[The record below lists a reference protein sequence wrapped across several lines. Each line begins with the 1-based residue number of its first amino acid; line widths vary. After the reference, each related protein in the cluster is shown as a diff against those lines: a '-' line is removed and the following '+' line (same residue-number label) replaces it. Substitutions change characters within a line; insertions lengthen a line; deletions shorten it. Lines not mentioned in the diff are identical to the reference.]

1 VTTLRLLVTRPEP
14 DASRTADA
22 LRAKGHTVLVA
33 PMLTFEP
40 IHDAIIGTGPW
51 AGVLLTSANAAR
63 ALVRHAQFAVLKEL
77 PVVAVGDRTAE
88 VSRALGFADV
98 TSAAGNAAD
107 LARAAT
113 ARFAA
118 EEAAVLYAA
127 AEDRAVD
134 VADLLADE
142 GVRVHTAIV
151 YRMTKAL
158 EFPPDVAAA
167 LRGGRVDGVL
177 HYSRR
182 TAEAYL
188 ACAGHLRAA
197 ALAPTHYCLS
207 AEVAKPLIAAGTD
220 RIRIAL
226 RPDEGALFELL
237 TLD

>member
-1 VTTLRLLVTRPEP
+1 VTTLRLLATRPEP

-33 PMLTFEP
+33 PMLNFEP
-40 IHDAIIGTGPW
+40 IRNVAIGTGPW
-51 AGVLLTSANAAR
+51 ACLLLTSANAAR
-63 ALVRHAQFAVLKEL
+63 ALAEHAQFAALKDVPVL
-77 PVVAVGDRTAE
+77 AVGDRTAE
-88 VSRALGFADV
+88 VSRGLGFADV
-98 TSAAGNAAD
+98 TSSAGNAAD
-107 LARAAT
+107 LARTAA
-113 ARFAA
+113 ARFRT

-134 VADLLADE
+134 VADLLAGE
-142 GVRVHTAIV
+142 GVRVDTAVV
-151 YRMTKAL
+151 YRMDTAT

-167 LRGGRVDGVL
+167 LGGGQVDGVL

-188 ACAGHLRAA
+188 ACASHLRAA
-197 ALAPTHYCLS
+197 ALAPTNYCLS
-207 AEVAKPLIAAGTD
+207 AEVAKPLVAAGTD

>member
-1 VTTLRLLVTRPEP
+1 VTTLRLLITRPQP
-14 DASRTADA
+14 DASRTAEA

-33 PMLTFEP
+33 PTLTFEP
-40 IHDAIIGTGPW
+40 IRDAVIGAGPW
-51 AGVLLTSANAAR
+51 AGVLLTSANAGR
-63 ALVRHAQFAVLKEL
+63 ALAQHAEFAALKDL
-77 PVVAVGDRTAE
+77 PVLAVGDRTAE

-98 TSAAGNAAD
+98 TSAAGNAAE
-107 LARAAT
+107 LARAAA
-113 ARFAA
+113 ARFRT

-134 VADLLADE
+134 VADLLAGE
-142 GVRVHTAIV
+142 SVRVHTAVV
-151 YRMTKAL
+151 YRMRKAA

-167 LRGGRVDGVL
+167 LRGGQVDGVL

-188 ACAGHLRAA
+188 ASLSHLRAA
-197 ALAPTHYCLS
+197 ARAPTHYCLS
-207 AEVAKPLIAAGTD
+207 AEVAKPLVAAGTD

-226 RPDEGALFELL
+226 RPDEGALFDLL

>member
-1 VTTLRLLVTRPEP
+1 MTTLRLLVTRPEP

-22 LRAKGHTVLVA
+22 LRTMGHTVLVA

-40 IHDAIIGTGPW
+40 IRDAVIGTVPW

-63 ALVRHAQFAVLKEL
+63 ALAQHAQFATLKNL
-77 PVVAVGDRTAE
+77 PVLAVGDRTAE
-88 VSRALGFADV
+88 TARAIGFADV
-98 TSAAGNAAD
+98 ASAAGNAAD
-107 LARAAT
+107 LAQAAT
-113 ARFAA
+113 ARFTA
-118 EEAAVLYAA
+118 EDAAVLYAA

-134 VADLLADE
+134 VADRLAGD
-142 GVRVHTAIV
+142 GIGIHTVVV
-151 YRMTKAL
+151 YRMRQAV
-158 EFPPDVAAA
+158 EFPADIAAA
-167 LRGGRVDGVL
+167 LRGGGVDGVL

-188 ACAGHLRAA
+188 ACASDLRAA

-207 AEVAKPLIAAGTD
+207 AEVAEPLLAAGTD

-226 RPDEGALFELL
+226 RPHEGALFDLL